1 MRIITGSAKGMK
13 LKTLA
18 GEDITRPTAERVKEA
33 VFSMINFDIDGAR
46 VLDLFGG
53 SGQLALEALSR
64 GAMLAVLGDSDRG
77 AIDVIRENV
86 KKTGFDDKTRVIMAD
101 YKSLIRSF
109 HSKESFDIVFLDP
122 PYASKFIPDA
132 LDRLDGAG
140 MLAPGALVVCESDSD
155 EPVSHPGMSQKRFA
169 RYGRVYI
176 TLLVKDADQE

>member
-64 GAMLAVLGDSDRG
+64 GAMLAVIGDSDRG

-109 HSKESFDIVFLDP
+109 HSKESFDIVFHIFFRF
-122 PYASKFIPDA
+122 SFFFIP
-132 LDRLDGAG
+132 
-140 MLAPGALVVCESDSD
+140 CKISE
-155 EPVSHPGMSQKRFA
+155 MS
-169 RYGRVYI
+169 
-176 TLLVKDADQE
+176 